1 MSEGKMV
8 NELVLAGDELD
19 RGEYAMTLFKI
30 IVEFAP
36 KISLDVVDNIALGS
50 IFQSLIIWQGS
61 RGVYV

>member
-1 MSEGKMV
+1 MSEEKMV

-36 KISLDVVDNIALGS
+36 KNNLDVVKENERGA
-50 IFQSLIIWQGS
+50 IF
-61 RGVYV
+61 